1 MSGIPNNYLSYILD
15 TYIYIYIYLSIYL
28 NIYIDLYIG
37 LPNNDSQSLD
47 RFNSKSE

>member
-1 MSGIPNNYLSYILD
+1 MSGLPNNYLSYILD

-28 NIYIDLYIG
+28 HIYIDLYIG